1 MGRCGDGNFENV
13 AFKLA
18 YSEVNNTVSNQK
30 ELFQGFGSSA
40 GYAFVIS
47 VSYTHTT
54 LRYHLW
60 LEKEFSYFVF
70 VIILLIQTTY
80 YWCLVIGGL

>member
-30 ELFQGFGSSA
+30 ELFQGFWSSA
-40 GYAFVIS
+40 DYAFIIS

-54 LRYHLW
+54 LCYHLW
-60 LEKEFSYFVF
+60 LEKKFSYFVF
-70 VIILLIQTTY
+70 VFLFLIQMTY
-80 YWCLVIGGL
+80 Y